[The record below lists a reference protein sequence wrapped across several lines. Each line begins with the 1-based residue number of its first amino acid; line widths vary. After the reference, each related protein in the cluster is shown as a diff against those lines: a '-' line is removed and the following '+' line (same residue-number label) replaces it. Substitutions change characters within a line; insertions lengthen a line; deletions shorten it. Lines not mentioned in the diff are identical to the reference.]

1 MPSQNPHLR
10 RNHRGLA
17 ACAAAAAILAGVTAC
32 SSSPAVPATS
42 NSTSTTSGASAS
54 ASAPSAAAF
63 QATIDQVRATVGFPG
78 AVVGVWGPGGTS
90 WVGTTGTA
98 GKGDDRAPTRT
109 DHTRVGS
116 LTKTMTATLL
126 LQLLQ
131 QGKLSLDDPISKYVK
146 GTANGDATLRQ
157 LADMT
162 SGIPIYTAQPTFLP
176 AIMADPTRGWTPDQ
190 LLSYIHD
197 VKPDAAP
204 GMKWDYNNTNY
215 VLLGMVIEKVTGQ
228 PIADLYQKRIFDP
241 LGMTGSSFPGPT
253 TEIPKPY
260 LSGVTAQGQ
269 PDGKTADATHWN
281 PSYAFTAGE
290 VISTFDDLKKWA
302 DALFTGKGILDPATQ
317 QLRRDSI
324 LTSPTPNTATS
335 GYGIGIGNMD
345 GWWGHNG
352 DIFGYTTAVFHNYD
366 LDTTI
371 VIVTNSDAPQVG
383 TNPPV
388 VPGPALLHALETLVG

>member
-1 MPSQNPHLR
+1 MPSHHPHPRRSHLR
-10 RNHRGLA
+10 VA
-17 ACAAAAAILAGVTAC
+17 AGAAAAILAGVTAC
-32 SSSPAVPATS
+32 SGPSTAVPPGGTS
-42 NSTSTTSGASAS
+42 AGASTSAS
-54 ASAPSAAAF
+54 ASATTAGPATF
-63 QATIDQVRATVGFPG
+63 QATIDQVRTTVGFPG
-78 AVVGVWGPGGTS
+78 AVVGIWGPDST

-98 GKGDDRAPTRT
+98 AEGEDRAPTPS

-131 QGKLSLDDPISKYVK
+131 EGKLSLDDPISKYVK
-146 GTANGDATLRQ
+146 DVPNGDATLRQ

-176 AIMADPTRGWTPDQ
+176 TIVADPARGWTPDE
-190 LLSYIHD
+190 LLGYIRN

-204 GMKWDYNNTNY
+204 GAKWDYNNTNY
-215 VLLGMVIEKVTGQ
+215 LLLGMVIEKITGQ
-228 PIADLYQKRIFDP
+228 PIAEAFQKRIFDP
-241 LGMTGSSFPGPT
+241 LDMTETSFPGPT
-253 TEIPKPY
+253 TKIPDPY

-269 PDGKTADATHWN
+269 PVGKTADSTHWN
-281 PSYAFTAGE
+281 PSFAFTAGE

-302 DALFTGKGILDPATQ
+302 DALFTGEGILDPATQ

-324 LTSPTPNTATS
+324 LTSPAPNTATS
-335 GYGIGIGNMD
+335 GYGIGLGNMS

-383 TNPPV
+383 TDPPV
-388 VPGPALLHALETLVG
+388 VAAPALLHALETLLG